1 MAVLQFWYEF
11 GSTYTWPAV
20 ARIGRAAQA
29 AGVSVEWKPFLLMPL
44 LISQGLDR
52 GPFLPFPRKMAYMW
66 RDLERRCAEH
76 GIAYRKPSHYPPA
89 EVLTS
94 ARLALLG
101 AGEGWCQPFT
111 EKAFE
116 LHWTEDVAIGT
127 PENLQQALRH
137 ARQDPEAALVR
148 ARSDANKQALKA
160 QTERAAALGL
170 FGSPSFVV
178 DGEVFWGDDRLEQ
191 ALAWAAG
198 RRTAEMVA
206 RS

>member
-1 MAVLQFWYEF
+1 MPTLQFWYEF
-11 GSTYTWPAV
+11 GSTYTWPTV

-29 AGVSVEWKPFLLMPL
+29 AGVTVEWKPFLLMPL
-44 LISQGLDR
+44 MIGQGLDR

-76 GIAYRKPSHYPPA
+76 GIAYRKPSAYPPQ

-94 ARLALLG
+94 ARLGLLG
-101 AGEGWCQPFT
+101 SHEGWCQAFT

-116 LHWTEDVAIGT
+116 LHWTQDIAIGT

-137 ARQDPEAALVR
+137 AGQEPEAALAR

-160 QTERAAALGL
+160 QTEAADARGL
-170 FGSPSFVV
+170 FGSPSFLAG
-178 DGEVFWGDDRLEQ
+178 GELFWGDDRLEQ
-191 ALAWAAG
+191 ALAWA
-198 RRTAEMVA
+198 RR
-206 RS
+206 